1 MGGGTGKEITMQ
13 TVTRDILKTKT
24 DAQLRIM
31 FHEASSA
38 ARITKRP
45 SAVFN
50 ALQVN
55 LALIRQELAARG
67 LAP

>member
-1 MGGGTGKEITMQ
+1 MH

-31 FHEASSA
+31 FSQACSA
-38 ARITKRP
+38 LRRTKRP
-45 SAVFN
+45 AAVFN
-50 ALQVN
+50 ALQLN
-55 LALIRQELAARG
+55 LALIRQELASRS

>member
-1 MGGGTGKEITMQ
+1 MQ

-24 DAQLRIM
+24 DAQLRSL

-38 ARITKRP
+38 ASATKRP
-45 SAVFN
+45 SAIFN
-50 ALQVN
+50 ALQLN
-55 LALIRQELAARG
+55 IFLIRQELTARG

>member
-1 MGGGTGKEITMQ
+1 MQ
-13 TVTRDILKTKT
+13 PVTRDILKKKT

-50 ALQVN
+50 ALQLN
-55 LALIRQELAARG
+55 LVLIRQELAARG
-67 LAP
+67 VAP